1 MTVVS
6 IYDAKAHLS
15 KLIASLEAGEERI
28 VLCRHGVPVAD
39 LVPHR
44 KEERLLEPDPALTG
58 ARFLALS
65 AVAMKAPLEKHTEA
79 EEEWPAHLL

>member
-6 IYDAKAHLS
+6 IYEAKANLS
-15 KLIASLEAGEERI
+15 KLIASLESGEERV

-44 KEERLLEPDPALTG
+44 KESPLLEPDPALAG
-58 ARFLALS
+58 ARFLESPVLRNTPTDFKA
-65 AVAMKAPLEKHTEA
+65 AVA

>member
-6 IYDAKAHLS
+6 IYEAKTNLS
-15 KLIASLEAGEERI
+15 KLIASLESGEERV

-44 KEERLLEPDPALTG
+44 KESPMLEPDSALVG
-58 ARFLALS
+58 ARFVES
-65 AVAMKAPLEKHTEA
+65 AVARKNPDDAREA
-79 EEEWPAHLL
+79 STEEEWPAHLL